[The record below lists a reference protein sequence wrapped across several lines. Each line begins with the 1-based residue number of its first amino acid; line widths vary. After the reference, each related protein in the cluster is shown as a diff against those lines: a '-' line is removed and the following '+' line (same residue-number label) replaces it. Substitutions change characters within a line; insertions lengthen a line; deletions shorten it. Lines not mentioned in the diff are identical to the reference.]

1 MTTFD
6 ERMSADGL
14 LDGRV
19 AFVTGAGG
27 RVAGKRVVVT
37 GAARGQGAAEAA
49 LLAAQGASVIGIDV
63 LEPGQPLPSN
73 VEHHRMD
80 ISDPAQWRRLAVE
93 LERRETPLHGL
104 VNNAAITDRT
114 FWKDITAERMEQ
126 VLAINVTGAMLAI
139 QALTPLMTEGGS
151 IVNVSSI
158 AGTTGHF
165 PPAYTASKWAL
176 RGLSRSASA
185 EYGRLGIRVNAI
197 MPGVIQ
203 TPMAADAPAAFARL
217 VTDDIPLGRRGT
229 AHDVAPLVL
238 FLISDESDW
247 ISGAEIAV
255 DGGQAGHGGMKR
267 LSDAV
272 RAASA
277 ADTQTDTHITHQEG
291 EP

>member
-1 MTTFD
+1 MELMGRETALV
-6 ERMSADGL
+6 SA
-14 LDGRV
+14 
-19 AFVTGAGG
+19 AG
-27 RVAGKRVVVT
+27 RVAGKLVVVT

-49 LLAAQGASVIGIDV
+49 LLAAEGATVLGLDL
-63 LEPGQPLPSN
+63 LEPETPAPAG
-73 VEHHRMD
+73 VEHRLMD
-80 ISDPAQWRRLAVE
+80 ISDPGEWRRLAAE
-93 LERRETPLHGL
+93 LQRRETPLHGL

-114 FWKDITAERMEQ
+114 FWRDITAERMEQ

-139 QALTPLMTEGGS
+139 QALTPLMTRGGS

-176 RGLSRSASA
+176 RGISRSASA
-185 EYGRLGIRVNAI
+185 EYGRFGIRVNTI

-203 TPMAADAPAAFARL
+203 TPMSADAPEAFTRL
-217 VTDDIPLGRRGT
+217 VTDDIPLGRRGI
-229 AHDVAPLVL
+229 AEDVAPLVL
-238 FLISDESDW
+238 FLISDESAW

-272 RAASA
+272 RAAASV
-277 ADTQTDTHITHQEG
+277 DTHSDIHITHQEG